1 MYDQKFLWKVGALKK
16 AMLSNGSPTYSEEE
30 IAQFMGYSTV
40 TEFRE
45 KLMTERAKRRKDM
58 VDAAKELKKV
68 GMSIAQISC
77 GLKESPYSVK
87 LLLNDGTDDERSEP
101 VRVEV
106 PGYGTVL
113 AYRPEL
119 E

>member
-16 AMLSNGSPTYSEEE
+16 AMLTDGSPEFSEEE
-30 IAQFMGYSTV
+30 IAQFMGYSTA

-45 KLMTERAKRRKDM
+45 KLATERAKRRKDM
-58 VDAAKELKKV
+58 IEAAKELKKA
-68 GMSIAQISC
+68 GMSIAEISC

-87 LLLNDGTDDERSEP
+87 LLLNDDADDERSEA

-113 AYRPEL
+113 AYGPEL